1 MSLPGEVVPVTYAV
15 PAHSRVSRLHASG
28 ADAPLA
34 FARDA
39 SLPALFAEVVRAHP
53 GAEAVAW
60 GSERLSYAEL
70 DARAD
75 RLARRLRDAG
85 VRPGERVGLALERSA
100 PLVTAMLAVLKAGAS
115 YVPLDP
121 AYPAERR
128 AFMRRDAGVAALV
141 VARAADARL
150 DPGER
155 VRVVALDEARAAVA
169 AQPDDVPSAA
179 SFGGSEAYVVYTSG
193 STGTPKGIACTHRGV
208 ARLARGADY
217 VRLGPGD
224 RVAQLSNTS
233 FDAATFEVWGALLS
247 GATLVGL
254 EREVSLDP
262 AALAAAIRERGVTTL
277 FLTTALFNLV
287 ARAEPAAFAPLA
299 NLLFGGE
306 AVDPAAVRRVLA
318 AGAPRRLLH
327 VYGPTESTTFATWHR
342 VDTVPGHAAT
352 VPIGRALAHTT
363 AHVLGEE
370 MRPAADGEL
379 YLGGDGVAHGYVH
392 RPGLTAERFVPDP
405 FSPFPGGRLYR
416 TGDLVRWTETA
427 SAEGR
432 ETASADVRETESA
445 DVRECGSAPASH
457 ESERTHALTHSRT
470 AVLEFVGRID
480 AQVKLRGWRVEP
492 GEIEAVLRGHPA
504 VADALA
510 LVREDDPG
518 EPRLMAYV
526 VARDGSSFDESA
538 GTVLRAWLA
547 ERLPE
552 YLVPAAVVPLDAF
565 PLNPNGKVDRGAL
578 PVPAFDARAEG
589 VAPRTETEV
598 ALAAVWAEVLRVDR
612 VYADDAFF
620 DLGGQSLLAAQVAA
634 RVRDRLGVELP
645 LRRVFEEPTLA
656 DLAAAVDGERE
667 AAQLRLLEELEGL
680 SDDEVAALLAEAGS
694 AAEAGGP

>member
-1 MSLPGEVVPVTYAV
+1 VTYAV
-15 PAHSRVSRLHASG
+15 PAHSRVSRLHAGG
-28 ADAPLA
+28 ADAPQA

-60 GSERLSYAEL
+60 GGERLSYAEL

-75 RLARRLRDAG
+75 RLACHLRDAG
-85 VRPGERVGLALERSA
+85 VRPGDRVGLSLERSA
-100 PLVTAMLAVLKAGAS
+100 RVVTAMLAVLKAGAS

-141 VARAADARL
+141 VARASDAGVE
-150 DPGER
+150 PGER
-155 VRVVALDEARAAVA
+155 VRVVALDEERAALA
-169 AQPDDVPSAA
+169 ARPGEAPAA
-179 SFGGSEAYVVYTSG
+179 AAFGGSEAYVVYTSG

-217 VRLGPGD
+217 LRLGPGD

-262 AALAAAIRERGVTTL
+262 AALGAAIRERGLTTL

-299 NLLFGGE
+299 HLLFGGE

-342 VDTVPGHAAT
+342 VDEVPGHAAT

-363 AHVLGEE
+363 AHVLDAG

-379 YLGGDGVAHGYVH
+379 CLGGDGLAHGYVG

-405 FSPFPGGRLYR
+405 FSPVPGGRLYR
-416 TGDLVRWTETA
+416 TGDLVRLD
-427 SAEGR
+427 GR
-432 ETASADVRETESA
+432 GE
-445 DVRECGSAPASH
+445 
-457 ESERTHALTHSRT
+457 
-470 AVLEFVGRID
+470 LEFVGRMD

-492 GEIEAVLRGHPA
+492 GEVEAALRGHPA

-518 EPRLMAYV
+518 EPRLVAYAV
-526 VARDGSSFDESA
+526 PRHGSSFD
-538 GTVLRAWLA
+538 GTPVDGTTVDGATGAALRAWLA

-552 YLVPAAVVPLDAF
+552 YLVPAAVVPLEAF

-578 PVPAFDARAEG
+578 PVPAFGARAEG

-612 VYADDAFF
+612 VYGDDAFF
-620 DLGGQSLLAAQVAA
+620 DLGGQSLLAAQVTA

-656 DLAAAVDGERE
+656 ALAAAVDAERD
-667 AAQLRLLEELEGL
+667 AAHLRLLEELEGL
-680 SDDEVAALLAEAGS
+680 SDEEVAALLAEAGS